1 MGWEELLDITPGMF
15 LALNKLRAEEQTNQL
30 RNFQFLAT
38 VVARSAGHD
47 VNYLPEGDKQGW
59 EGDSLTAFLEARVLQ
74 KNGESSSD
82 SGEAVEGTPAS
93 DEGWSDS
100 D

>member
-1 MGWEELLDITPGMF
+1 MKWEELLDITPGMF

-47 VNYLPEGDKQGW
+47 VNYLPEGEEKGW
-59 EGDSLTAFLEARVLQ
+59 EGESLAAFLEARVVNQ
-74 KNGESSSD
+74 NGESSPD
-82 SGEAVEGTPAS
+82 SGEAIEGTPGGN
-93 DEGWSDS
+93 EGWSDS